1 VALEGDDVTTV
12 PGAGD
17 SARPS
22 GDPDAAA
29 LTGPIGEL
37 MFTQRSIRRF
47 RPDRLPVEHLRIIAS
62 AASKAPSGGN
72 RQQGRLLFVT
82 DREKIE
88 AFGVLYRDS
97 WWRKRK
103 DDQGW
108 DGPEDVGE
116 IDGSM
121 RSAMR
126 LADEMKDVPA
136 LAFVLSLPPAQPE
149 SVLPAAQNLMLSARA
164 LGIGSVPTRLHP
176 DDYPAFRA
184 MFDIPESVE
193 LYFAIPLG
201 YPRGRFG
208 PTSRL
213 PTAETTHWDHW
224 GGRVPWA

>member
-1 VALEGDDVTTV
+1 MALDGDDVTTV
-12 PGAGD
+12 PAALEA
-17 SARPS
+17 SHPS
-22 GDPDAAA
+22 GDPDAAVLA
-29 LTGPIGEL
+29 TPVGEII
-37 MFTQRSIRRF
+37 FTQRSIRRF
-47 RPDRLPVEHLRIIAS
+47 RPDPIPVEHLRILAS

-88 AFGVLYRDS
+88 AFGGLYRAS

-103 DDQGW
+103 DDHGW
-108 DGPEDVGE
+108 NGPEDVGE
-116 IDGSM
+116 IDSSL

-136 LAFVLSLPPAQPE
+136 LAFVLSLPPEQPE
-149 SVLPAAQNLMLSARA
+149 SVIPAAQNLMLAARA

-184 MFDIPESVE
+184 MFDIPDDVKV
-193 LYFAIPLG
+193 YFAIPLG

-213 PTAETTHWDHW
+213 PTAETTHWNRW
-224 GGRVPWA
+224 GGAVPWA